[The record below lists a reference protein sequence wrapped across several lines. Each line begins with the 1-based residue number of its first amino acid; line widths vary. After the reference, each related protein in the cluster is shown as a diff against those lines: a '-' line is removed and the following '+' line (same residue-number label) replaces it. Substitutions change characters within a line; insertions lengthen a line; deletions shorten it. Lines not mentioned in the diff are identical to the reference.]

1 MKRIAVIGAGIG
13 GMSAAFDFVNSGDQV
28 VIFEASDAPGGLAA
42 GFRKPDWKW
51 SVEKYYH
58 HWFTSDRYMFGLLHD
73 LGMESKVV
81 VKRPITVMYHKGKFF
96 PFDSI
101 PAAILY
107 PGLGWGINKIRFGLV
122 GLYLRLTSN
131 WKPMER
137 TTVDSWMRKWAG
149 NKVYSEMWEPMVNGK
164 FGERYAKQVN
174 MAWMWARLHSRT
186 TQLATYEGGFQAF
199 SDEFA
204 ARLTSMGVEIRYNT
218 PVNHIQSNEN
228 GVTLTTGRGEEP
240 FDQVLVTTSPALMA
254 RMAPDLPES
263 YLKGLLDLKSMG
275 AVVLVVSLK
284 HQLSREGYYWYNL
297 PKTEGYPFLAMV
309 EHTNFVSSEHFG
321 GEHILYCGDYL
332 ELDHEYFKLSQEE
345 LVERFTPSFKSI
357 NPDYD
362 PSWINQTWLFKTNYA
377 QPIPMVNHSKNIPAI
392 QTPLKGVFFASMSQ
406 VYPWDRGTNFAV
418 EIARRAAR
426 QMIQSR

>member
-1 MKRIAVIGAGIG
+1 MGGQQGVQRDVGTDGDWQIRRTLCKAGKHG
-13 GMSAAFDFVNSGDQV
+13 LDVGTVAFPHHAARHIRRRV
-28 VIFEASDAPGGLAA
+28 PG
-42 GFRKPDWKW
+42 
-51 SVEKYYH
+51 V
-58 HWFTSDRYMFGLLHD
+58 
-73 LGMESKVV
+73 
-81 VKRPITVMYHKGKFF
+81 
-96 PFDSI
+96 
-101 PAAILY
+101 
-107 PGLGWGINKIRFGLV
+107 
-122 GLYLRLTSN
+122 
-131 WKPMER
+131 
-137 TTVDSWMRKWAG
+137 
-149 NKVYSEMWEPMVNGK
+149 
-164 FGERYAKQVN
+164 
-174 MAWMWARLHSRT
+174 
-186 TQLATYEGGFQAF
+186 

-218 PVNHIQSNEN
+218 PVNHIQSSEN
-228 GVTLTTGRGEEP
+228 GVTLTTGSGEEP

>member
-1 MKRIAVIGAGIG
+1 
-13 GMSAAFDFVNSGDQV
+13 
-28 VIFEASDAPGGLAA
+28 
-42 GFRKPDWKW
+42 
-51 SVEKYYH
+51 
-58 HWFTSDRYMFGLLHD
+58 
-73 LGMESKVV
+73 
-81 VKRPITVMYHKGKFF
+81 
-96 PFDSI
+96 
-101 PAAILY
+101 
-107 PGLGWGINKIRFGLV
+107 
-122 GLYLRLTSN
+122 
-131 WKPMER
+131 
-137 TTVDSWMRKWAG
+137 
-149 NKVYSEMWEPMVNGK
+149 
-164 FGERYAKQVN
+164 
-174 MAWMWARLHSRT
+174 
-186 TQLATYEGGFQAF
+186 
-199 SDEFA
+199 
-204 ARLTSMGVEIRYNT
+204 
-218 PVNHIQSNEN
+218 
-228 GVTLTTGRGEEP
+228 VTLTTGSGEEP

-377 QPIPMVNHSKNIPAI
+377 QPIPLVNHSQKYSGDSDTPEGCVFRKHVASVSVGPRHQFCRGNCPKGCPANDPIPLDRSSTRTGGLRRFLAS
-392 QTPLKGVFFASMSQ
+392 TAGGNLTVLTLKLGLKSAKLLKK
-406 VYPWDRGTNFAV
+406 A
-418 EIARRAAR
+418 
-426 QMIQSR
+426 